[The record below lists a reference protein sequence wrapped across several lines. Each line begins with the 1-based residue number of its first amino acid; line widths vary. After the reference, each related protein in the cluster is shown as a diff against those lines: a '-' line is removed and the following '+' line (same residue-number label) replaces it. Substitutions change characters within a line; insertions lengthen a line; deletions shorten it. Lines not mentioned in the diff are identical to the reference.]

1 MSNENI
7 IIDITKEMK
16 RAERRKKWAERKQ
29 RAKDWWDRNKAYVVI
44 CAPVLGSVIVKGCQ
58 TFNKYHTM
66 RMDERNRDLR
76 CYDASRGHY
85 WELKRKLNND
95 DWLYINRTMKKGGT
109 LGEALSELRAL
120 K

>member
-1 MSNENI
+1 MAKDDNV
-7 IIDITKEMK
+7 IDIGKEL
-16 RAERRKKWAERKQ
+16 KKAERK
-29 RAKDWWDRNKAYVVI
+29 AKWELRKQKAKAWWERNKAYVVI
-44 CAPVLGSVIVKGCQ
+44 CTPIVGSAFVKGCQ

-95 DWLYINRTMKKGGT
+95 DWLYINRTMKEGGT